1 MHGPVADHRIEDPF
15 AFARSAG
22 RHEGRIPV
30 AALAR
35 VQDRLAGNAGSVSF
49 VVRGGR
55 DERERPLL
63 ELEISGS
70 LRLQCDRC
78 LAELEFPLALHARV
92 LLAHPG
98 GMPDESDDDPE
109 APEWMETERDLD
121 VGELVED
128 EIVLGLPLSV
138 RHAQGKCSDEAAGS
152 KGMGAA
158 DTPFTKL
165 ADLLQTGRRKSQ

>member
-1 MHGPVADHRIEDPF
+1 MHGPAADHRIEDPF

-78 LAELEFPLALHARV
+78 LAEFEFPLTLRSRV

-98 GMPDESDDDPE
+98 GMPESEDDPE
-109 APEWMETERDLD
+109 APEWVEAERDLD
-121 VGELVED
+121 VRELVED

-152 KGMGAA
+152 KQSGAA
-158 DTPFTKL
+158 DSPFSKL
-165 ADLLQTGRRKSQ
+165 AGLLESGRGKSK